1 MPNRW
6 DEEFTKEVRRASDPS
21 PFKPAWEA
29 MEATYPRPQRVRM
42 LRYWDWGEF
51 KRDIETASRD
61 FIWTTVT
68 QLYAGDVFIIL
79 KAFDPDWM
87 REIKRRAFEY
97 GQQSPSSF
105 HKMLEGTPDFHR
117 IIDLETG
124 KKYSFNVCK
133 HSCFFYPWNNDPL
146 GVFPEV
152 YTRWA
157 VVKTLMGL
165 SANEFVANTP
175 KSGVVDRIQI
185 AQYPS
190 KIGFLEPH
198 SDPYLHQRLF
208 FSGYMTKRGVD
219 YEGGGFYLV
228 GKNDEVIEAEN
239 DINVGDIGIGYAT
252 IYHGVAPCNRGQDPD
267 WKSIDGR
274 WFLSMYSNA
283 SDEYP
288 DRHTGHPLKLN
299 LPGVL
304 P

>member
-1 MPNRW
+1 MLNPYKPIWDILEKHFPRPNRVRKLCYLQW
-6 DEEFTKEVRRASDPS
+6 DDFKKAVEEEDQYFAAWTVAS
-21 PFKPAWEA
+21 
-29 MEATYPRPQRVRM
+29 
-42 LRYWDWGEF
+42 
-51 KRDIETASRD
+51 
-61 FIWTTVT
+61 
-68 QLYAGDVFIIL
+68 LYAGDVYIIRN
-79 KAFDPDWM
+79 AFDPDWM
-87 REIKRRAFEY
+87 RELKRKAFEY

-133 HSCFFYPWNNDPL
+133 HSCFFYRWNSDPL
-146 GVFPEV
+146 QLFSTVDD
-152 YTRWA
+152 RWR
-157 VVKTLMGL
+157 VVKRLMGL
-165 SANEFVANTP
+165 SPTEYELNTP
-175 KSGVVDRIQI
+175 KDAVCDRVQI

-190 KIGFLEPH
+190 GCGFLEPH
-198 SDPYLHQRLF
+198 SDPYKHQRLF

-228 GKNDEVIEAEN
+228 GQGDKVVEAEE
-239 DINVGDIGIGYAT
+239 DIEVGDVGIGYAT
-252 IYHGVAPCNRGQDPD
+252 VYHGVAPCNRHAEPD
-267 WKSIDGR
+267 WASPAGR

-288 DRHTGHPLKLN
+288 DRHTGHPVKLE

>member
-1 MPNRW
+1 MLN
-6 DEEFTKEVRRASDPS
+6 

-29 MEATYPRPQRVRM
+29 FEANYPRPDRVRM
-42 LRYWDWGEF
+42 VRYWRWEDFAGLVMNPD
-51 KRDIETASRD
+51 RT
-61 FIWTTVT
+61 FIWHTVCS
-68 QLYAGDVFIIL
+68 LYAGDVYIL
-79 KAFDPDWM
+79 TKAFPENWM
-87 REIKRRAFEY
+87 KELKRKAFEY

-133 HSCFFYPWNNDPL
+133 HSCFFYPWNSDPL
-146 GVFPEV
+146 SVFPTINE
-152 YTRWA
+152 RWR
-157 VVKTLMGL
+157 VVKNLMGL
-165 SANEFVANTP
+165 ETNAYENNTP
-175 KSGVVDRIQI
+175 RDGVVDRIQI

-190 KIGFLEPH
+190 KLGYLEPH

-208 FSGYMTKRGVD
+208 FSGYMSKRGVD
-219 YEGGGFYLV
+219 YDGGGFYLV
-228 GKNDEVIEAEN
+228 GQRDEVVEVER

-252 IYHGVAPCNRGQDPD
+252 VYHGVAPCNRDKSPD
-267 WKSIDGR
+267 WNSMDGR

-283 SDEYP
+283 SDEVK
-288 DRHTGHPLKLN
+288 DRHTGHPVKLD